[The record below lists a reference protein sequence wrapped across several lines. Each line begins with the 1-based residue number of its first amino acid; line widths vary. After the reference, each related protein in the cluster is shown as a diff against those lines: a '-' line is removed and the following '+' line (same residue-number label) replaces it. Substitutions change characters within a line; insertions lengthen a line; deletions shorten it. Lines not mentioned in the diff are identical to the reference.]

1 MKFISLSL
9 SLYLLP
15 LLSLLSLLPLLPLLI
30 ASPSLSLS
38 RRNFRR
44 EERREEFFFVSLFLS
59 LFLSSLPLLSPS
71 LTLPRSLLFS
81 LATETFPS
89 RGELFLLFLFP
100 LILFLLFLLATEII
114 SVARGALL
122 LSPGSLFSLSSS
134 LPLFPESL
142 SLSLA
147 REIPFSRRKIFR
159 REKVLL
165 SLSPSPSLPR
175 SLLPLFPLSRRK

>member
-9 SLYLLP
+9 SLS
-15 LLSLLSLLPLLPLLI
+15 LSLLSLLPLLPLLI

-100 LILFLLFLLATEII
+100 LILFLLATEII

-142 SLSLA
+142 SLLLA
-147 REIPFSRRKIFR
+147 TGR
-159 REKVLL
+159 VT
-165 SLSPSPSLPR
+165 SPSPALFLSRSLPLR
-175 SLLPLFPLSRRK
+175 DLSLPLPLLAISLFPFF